1 MRDVEVAMRKR
12 STPALGQAADGDCT
26 GRGADR
32 HVVEGEAGDLVEGE
46 RRPVMTDM
54 KPWVWKRL
62 IATRKPLQLL
72 NHYSQAAPD
81 AESLSA

>member
-12 STPALGQAADGDCT
+12 STSALGQAADGDCT

-46 RRPVMTDM
+46 RRPVMADM
-54 KPWVWKRL
+54 KAWVWKRL

-72 NHYSQAAPD
+72 NRYSRAAPD
-81 AESLSA
+81 A

>member
-1 MRDVEVAMRKR
+1 MRVVEMTMRKR
-12 STPALGQAADGDCT
+12 STPALGQARVGDCT

-62 IATRKPLQLL
+62 IATRKPPQML
-72 NHYSQAAPD
+72 NR
-81 AESLSA
+81 